1 MQLTNVVE
9 PFGEVNVYQQNN
21 GDLKIVATVLS
32 EPVLEHVKIGLALDG
47 SASMKGMYG
56 SGVGIFKPDN
66 TVQPVARTMVGY
78 LANFSY
84 PTGKVDIVYW
94 ACSPDGSQIEEIGE
108 FDAQSIKNIA
118 LAGPK
123 KLPWGRGTKLL
134 PPLEHFVNKFQQG
147 AKTLGLVKEPCG
159 FCVFITDGIIEDL
172 TAVKQYCIQ
181 YAQEIS
187 QGKKAFIKLFLLG
200 VGEEID
206 KGQMD
211 DLDDLEI
218 GCKDTAGVDIDFWD
232 HQLASDMNQLEQV
245 FKELVSEDVIVVS
258 SGRILNQAGKNCQ
271 EYADG
276 VPALLKFTLPA
287 GSTAFTL
294 ESPKGNFT
302 QDISEALSKP

>member
-1 MQLTNVVE
+1 MQLANVVE
-9 PFGEVNVYQQNN
+9 PFGEVNVYKQTN
-21 GDLKIVATVLS
+21 GNLNIVATILI
-32 EPVLEHVKIGLALDG
+32 EPVLEHVKMGLALDG
-47 SASMKGMYG
+47 SASMKTMYG

-84 PTGKVDIVYW
+84 PTGKVDVIYW

-108 FDAQSIKNIA
+108 FDAESIQKIA

-134 PPLEHFVNKFQQG
+134 PPLQHFVKKFQQG

-159 FCVFITDGIIEDL
+159 FCVFITDGIIEDFPE
-172 TAVKQYCIQ
+172 VKKYCLN

-187 QGKKAFIKLFLLG
+187 QGKKPFVKLFLLG

-206 KGQMD
+206 QGQMD
-211 DLDDLEI
+211 ELDDLDT

-232 HQLASDMNQLEQV
+232 HQLASDMKQLEQV
-245 FKELVSEDVIVVS
+245 FKELVSEDVIVVG
-258 SGRILNQAGKNCQ
+258 SGRIVNQASQTCQ

-276 VPALLKFTLPA
+276 VPALLKFTLPS

-294 ESPKGNFT
+294 ETPQGSFT
-302 QDISEALSKP
+302 QDISEAL